1 MSVVASVYSEGTV
14 GTGRSSR
21 NRRESC
27 AQETYHSL
35 PGMACWCVH
44 IPTLCP
50 VSLCQSHLCKWP
62 ALVGSLCNLKS
73 RILGL
78 WEWTHSTPFP
88 WFSHSVVSTF
98 SQGHTDSVILL
109 SYFVYL
115 ILWVWQLYTFCGGFS
130 SFRPLS
136 ALYANC
142 EDFGYDVVVL
152 HFCRCG
158 CVHVGKHPQF
168 YLLWVCSTG
177 GFCKTFCYR
186 ISWVLP
192 WSKSLEFFGKHFLTV
207 IWDQSTDQ
215 SCSL

>member
-1 MSVVASVYSEGTV
+1 MSVLASVYSEGTV

-50 VSLCQSHLCKWP
+50 VSLCQSHLCKWRHF
-62 ALVGSLCNLKS
+62 VGSLRNLKS

-78 WEWTHSTPFP
+78 REWTHSTPFP
-88 WFSHSVVSTF
+88 WFSHWVVSTF
-98 SQGHTDSVILL
+98 SQGHADTVSFFFLTLCISFFESGSYIL
-109 SYFVYL
+109 FV
-115 ILWVWQLYTFCGGFS
+115 VVFHH
-130 SFRPLS
+130 FRP
-136 ALYANC
+136 
-142 EDFGYDVVVL
+142 DVVVV

-177 GFCKTFCYR
+177 GFCKTFCYW

-192 WSKSLEFFGKHFLTV
+192 WSKSLEFLENTFL
-207 IWDQSTDQ
+207 
-215 SCSL
+215 L

>member
-1 MSVVASVYSEGTV
+1 
-14 GTGRSSR
+14 
-21 NRRESC
+21 
-27 AQETYHSL
+27 
-35 PGMACWCVH
+35 MA
-44 IPTLCP
+44 
-50 VSLCQSHLCKWP
+50 
-62 ALVGSLCNLKS
+62 ALVGSLHNLKS
-73 RILGL
+73 GILGL
-78 WEWTHSTPFP
+78 RDWTHSTPFP
-88 WFSHSVVSTF
+88 WFSHWVVSTF
-98 SQGHTDSVILL
+98 SQGHTDTVSFFFLTLCISFFECGSYIL
-109 SYFVYL
+109 FV
-115 ILWVWQLYTFCGGFS
+115 VVFHH
-130 SFRPLS
+130 FRPLS

-142 EDFGYDVVVL
+142 EDFGYDVVVV

-215 SCSL
+215 SCSQ